1 MDLTGLLAVTF
12 IFGGGT
18 LFLLAISPVGRAIA
32 ARIQGKAVTA
42 DEVVQRL
49 DAANQAVL
57 DELEDLRQDVVEVQ
71 ERLDF
76 AERLLAQQRQAALP
90 PEGGPG
96 DR

>member
-1 MDLTGLLAVTF
+1 MDMEGILAITF

-18 LFLLAISPVGRAIA
+18 LFLLAISPVGRALA

-49 DAANQAVL
+49 EAANRSVL
-57 DELEDLRQDVVEVQ
+57 DELEEVRQDVAEVH

-90 PEGGPG
+90 SEGGPA